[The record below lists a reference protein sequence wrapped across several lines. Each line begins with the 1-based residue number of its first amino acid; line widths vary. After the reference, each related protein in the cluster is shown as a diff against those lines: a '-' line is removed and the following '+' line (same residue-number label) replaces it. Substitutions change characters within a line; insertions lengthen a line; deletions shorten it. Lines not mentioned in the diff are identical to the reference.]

1 MNELASRQLT
11 RFLTYVALFVTC
23 CCALLLVTGCNRSSD
38 GPGSASNKLKVA
50 YLGLT

>member
-11 RFLTYVALFVTC
+11 RTLTYAALLVAC
-23 CCALLLVTGCNRSSD
+23 CCALLLVTGCNRGSD
-38 GPGSASNKLKVA
+38 GPGGVSNKLKVA